1 MEEDQP
7 VCMGA
12 FFSLLTYPKEPI
24 EKALFL
30 SPVVDMMRVI
40 ENMMARFGV
49 TQERLKKEQTIVS
62 PDGQKM
68 YWDYYCYVKEH
79 SVGEWKVP
87 TYLLYGSQDSMC
99 ESDTIYKF
107 AERYSCDLEI
117 VEGAEHFFH
126 TEEQMQALDRWLC
139 RCL

>member
-1 MEEDQP
+1 
-7 VCMGA
+7 
-12 FFSLLTYPKEPI
+12 
-24 EKALFL
+24 
-30 SPVVDMMRVI
+30 
-40 ENMMARFGV
+40 
-49 TQERLKKEQTIVS
+49 
-62 PDGQKM
+62 M

-126 TEEQMQALDRWLC
+126 TEEQMQALDTWLC